1 MPLATPSTDAAHLSG
16 APAGKQPA
24 THRPEQLLHCCHW
37 QHYAQPT
44 RHTVFTR
51 VDSDRLLPL
60 ATLCTVQPTHGLH
73 RGGDG
78 GRLLPLATP
87 SSADC
92 QAVFTGADGLPT
104 VATGNTMHSPTN
116 TRSSPGGRRWPTVA
130 TGNTKQRRL
139 PGGLHRRRRFAHCCH
154 WQHYAQSNQ
163 HTVFTGGATVAD
175 CCHWQHQAAP
185 TARRSSPAPTAYP
198 LLPLATLR
206 TAQPTHGLLPGAT
219 VTGCCHW
226 QHLIVVQATSPR
238 HR

>member
-1 MPLATPSTDAAHLSG
+1 LPLATPSTDAAHLSG

-73 RGGDG
+73 RGATVADCCHWQHQAAPTARRSSPAPTVCPLLPLATLCTVQPTHGLHRGGDG

-104 VATGNTMHSPTN
+104 VATGNTTHSPTN
-116 TRSSPGGRRWPTVA
+116 TRSSPGGDGDR
-130 TGNTKQRRL
+130 
-139 PGGLHRRRRFAHCCH
+139 
-154 WQHYAQSNQ
+154 
-163 HTVFTGGATVAD
+163 
-175 CCHWQHQAAP
+175 
-185 TARRSSPAPTAYP
+185 
-198 LLPLATLR
+198 LLPLAT
-206 TAQPTHGLLPGAT
+206 PHSGA
-219 VTGCCHW
+219 GHISKAPLN
-226 QHLIVVQATSPR
+226 Q
-238 HR
+238 